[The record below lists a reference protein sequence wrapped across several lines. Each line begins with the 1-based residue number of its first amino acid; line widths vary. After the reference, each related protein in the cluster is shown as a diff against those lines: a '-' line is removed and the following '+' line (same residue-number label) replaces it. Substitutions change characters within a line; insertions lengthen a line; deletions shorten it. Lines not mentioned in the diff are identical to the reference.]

1 MRPSPQES
9 PSAAVR
15 LPLSEEEQWIL
26 RNVNQR
32 RVSWPDT
39 LWPPRQHMDH
49 RQSGIGEEA
58 GTFGMALT
66 IATRHASRLKR
77 RSCHSSKRGYTP
89 LHPVLSCEA
98 LSICYGSYS
107 IATHRRRRAGS
118 MAGRSPILQHCSW
131 SRMECSFFRK
141 RQPET
146 LTFFPTTPGVLVCP
160 LRITTT
166 PSLYFVLSGRRFWV
180 NSGPMTI
187 GHETYY
193 ENGADTACY
202 QTHRIR
208 RFSPSQD
215 HLGAERARLREC

>member
-1 MRPSPQES
+1 MQSTL
-9 PSAAVR
+9 VW
-15 LPLSEEEQWIL
+15 SEEEKWIL
-26 RNVNQR
+26 RNENQR
-32 RVSWPDT
+32 RLSWLKT
-39 LWPPRQHMDH
+39 LWPPRQHMNH

-58 GTFGMALT
+58 GTSGMALI
-66 IATRHASRLKR
+66 IATPHESPLNR
-77 RSCHSSKRGYTP
+77 RSCLSSKRGQTA
-89 LHPVLSCEA
+89 LHPVPSCTA

-107 IATHRRRRAGS
+107 IATHTRRRAGS

-146 LTFFPTTPGVLVCP
+146 LSFFHTTPGVLVCP
-160 LRITTT
+160 LRVTTT

-193 ENGADTACY
+193 ENGAGTACC
-202 QTHRIR
+202 QILRIR